1 MKISIGE
8 KAETVMRSRRTGN
21 HGEYLGSRA
30 GVYGI
35 AKVDGMTFQVD
46 SLSEFGPKKAIH
58 VETGNVET
66 FEDSYEFPCAID
78 LLVKRHREAVQLAQ
92 EGGSQ

>member
-21 HGEYLGSRA
+21 YGEYLGSRA
-30 GVYGI
+30 GVFGI

-46 SLSEFGPKKAIH
+46 SLSEFGPKKATH
-58 VETGNVET
+58 LETGNVEI
-66 FEDSYEFPCAID
+66 FEDSFEFPCAID
-78 LLVKRHREAVQLAQ
+78 LLVKRQRDTVQVTL
-92 EGGSQ
+92 EGRA